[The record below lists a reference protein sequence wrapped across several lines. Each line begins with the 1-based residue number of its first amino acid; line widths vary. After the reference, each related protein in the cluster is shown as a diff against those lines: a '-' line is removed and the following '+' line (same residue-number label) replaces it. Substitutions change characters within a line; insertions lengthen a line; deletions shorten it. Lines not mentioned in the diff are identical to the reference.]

1 MNPHAPEPVLWIDGQ
16 WKTKETGTVSV
27 YDHGLLYGDGIFEG
41 MRIYAGKVFRLK
53 DHLVRL
59 EESAQALL
67 LSLPYPRAEI
77 EAVLVEAVARWGRPE
92 GYIRLVVTRGV
103 GTLGLDP
110 NRCPR
115 ASLIVIV
122 DGIQLYPAELYATGI
137 PLVTASTRRTPRS
150 SAEARVKSLNYLNN
164 ILAKMEAHRAG
175 CLEALMLNTEG
186 LVAECTA
193 DNVFLV
199 KNGVLKT
206 PAAVHGA
213 LEGITRKVV
222 LELASGLG
230 IPDSGDGAGTVR
242 LLHRRRSVHDRQRR
256 RGDAHHQ
263 PRRENHRNRKARP
276 RHRSASGRL
285 PAADGGVGRDRFVR
299 PLINSSRQP
308 NNRLTPGEQPPSP
321 RSPPHEKNDSVGGC
335 PDPAVGHRR
344 LRPVE
349 GPR

>member
-1 MNPHAPEPVLWIDGQ
+1 MSDPVLWIDGQ

-41 MRIYAGKVFRLK
+41 MRIYGGKVFRLE

-59 EESAQALL
+59 EDSARALL
-67 LSLPYPRAEI
+67 LNLPYSRGDLVA
-77 EAVLVEAVARWGRPE
+77 ALVEAVKRWGRPE

-115 ASLIVIV
+115 ATVIIIV

-137 PLVTASTRRTPRS
+137 PIVTASTRRTPRS

-164 ILAKMEAHRAG
+164 ILAKIEAQRAG

-193 DNVFLV
+193 DNLFVV

-206 PAAVHGA
+206 PAAIHGA
-213 LEGITRKVV
+213 LEGITRKTV
-222 LELASGLG
+222 LEVAARLG
-230 IPDSGDGAGTVR
+230 IPAAETALALFDVYTADEAFMTGSGAEVMPITSVDGRVIGTGKPGPVTAQLLAGFQEET
-242 LLHRRRSVHDRQRR
+242 RR
-256 RGDAHHQ
+256 
-263 PRRENHRNRKARP
+263 
-276 RHRSASGRL
+276 
-285 PAADGGVGRDRFVR
+285 
-299 PLINSSRQP
+299 
-308 NNRLTPGEQPPSP
+308 
-321 RSPPHEKNDSVGGC
+321 
-335 PDPAVGHRR
+335 
-344 LRPVE
+344 
-349 GPR
+349 

>member
-1 MNPHAPEPVLWIDGQ
+1 MNPHTPEPVLWIDGQ

-41 MRIYAGKVFRLK
+41 MRIYAGKVFRLE

-67 LSLPYPRAEI
+67 LTLPYVRSQI
-77 EAVLVEAVARWGRPE
+77 EATLVEAVARWGRPE

-164 ILAKMEAHRAG
+164 ILAKIEAQRAG

-193 DNVFLV
+193 DNVFVV
-199 KNGVLKT
+199 KNGVVKT
-206 PAAVHGA
+206 PGAIHGA
-213 LEGITRKVV
+213 LEGITRKTV
-222 LELASGLG
+222 LELATRLG
-230 IPDSGDGAGTVR
+230 IPTTEAALALFDVYTADEAFMTGSGAEVMPITSLDGRVIGTGKPGPVTARLLAAFREETVR
-242 LLHRRRSVHDRQRR
+242 
-256 RGDAHHQ
+256 
-263 PRRENHRNRKARP
+263 
-276 RHRSASGRL
+276 
-285 PAADGGVGRDRFVR
+285 
-299 PLINSSRQP
+299 
-308 NNRLTPGEQPPSP
+308 
-321 RSPPHEKNDSVGGC
+321 
-335 PDPAVGHRR
+335 
-344 LRPVE
+344 
-349 GPR
+349 